1 MPQRYHYRSHRRIP
15 PIVGIAD
22 EGWTITS
29 HAQLEHDREQNVPMG
44 GTHGF
49 DPASPSMQALF
60 VAAGPALRRSVVV
73 PAFENIHL
81 YDFFCRV
88 LGIAAA
94 ANDGDAAVTRDL
106 FER

>member
-1 MPQRYHYRSHRRIP
+1 
-15 PIVGIAD
+15 
-22 EGWTITS
+22 
-29 HAQLEHDREQNVPMG
+29 
-44 GTHGF
+44 
-49 DPASPSMQALF
+49 MQALF

-88 LGIAAA
+88 LGIAPA